1 MVQFINIEGG
11 IEGGESQSTLPE
23 RKEGIVGILTLVNAR
38 EVRIGSRLISFTMGY
53 CGDTTQF
60 SFLGFFTKI
69 PLTLFH
75 DCKGK

>member
-1 MVQFINIEGG
+1 VVQFINIEGG

-38 EVRIGSRLISFTMGY
+38 EVRIGSRLMSLTMMGPI
-53 CGDTTQF
+53 GDPQF
-60 SFLGFFTKI
+60 SLKFTKI

-75 DCKGK
+75 VCKGK